1 MISKEKLQSIL
12 VVDDEELI
20 VDLLGDFFKELGYQ
34 VTIAFSAEEAIEKL
48 NNGQAFNLVLSD
60 INLPGKS
67 GIDLLKIIREIKND
81 LPVVLLTGLKT
92 IDNAISAIKSGASD
106 YITKPFELSAVKK
119 VVERILKVQ
128 DRSLKK
134 EQVFENIEH
143 LKISLRF
150 NTLELEPGILAKELT
165 NFLYKMHFA
174 EIDEIK
180 QYELVFTETLIN
192 AIEHGNLEL
201 SSLSKSNEALKIEEF
216 ENLKKERMRDLN
228 YSRREIHIS
237 FECSPELFNFSVKD
251 EGPGFKWQKYLSS
264 THKIQTVNV
273 KSYGRGFNIIHHI
286 IDEVHFNDKGNLIT
300 LIKNRPRIR
309 IETN

>member
-1 MISKEKLQSIL
+1 M
-12 VVDDEELI
+12 DDEELI

-34 VTIAFSAEEAIEKL
+34 VAIASSAEEAIEKL
-48 NNGQAFNLVLSD
+48 NNGQLFNLVLSD

-67 GIDLLKIIREIKND
+67 GIDLLKIIRETKND

-134 EQVFENIEH
+134 DQVLENIEH

-150 NTLELEPGILAKELT
+150 NTLELEPGILAKELAD
-165 NFLYKMHFA
+165 FLNKMHFA
-174 EIDEIK
+174 EIEEIK

-201 SSLSKSNEALKIEEF
+201 SSLSKSNEALKLEEF
-216 ENLKKERMRDLN
+216 ESLKKERLRDLN
-228 YSRREIHIS
+228 YSRREIQVS
-237 FECSPELFNFSVKD
+237 FECSPEIFNFSVKD
-251 EGPGFKWQKYLSS
+251 EGPGFMWQKYLS
-264 THKIQTVNV
+264 TNHKIQTVNV
-273 KSYGRGFNIIHHI
+273 NSYGRGFNIIHHI

-300 LIKNRPRIR
+300 LIKNRPRIG
-309 IETN
+309 IESK